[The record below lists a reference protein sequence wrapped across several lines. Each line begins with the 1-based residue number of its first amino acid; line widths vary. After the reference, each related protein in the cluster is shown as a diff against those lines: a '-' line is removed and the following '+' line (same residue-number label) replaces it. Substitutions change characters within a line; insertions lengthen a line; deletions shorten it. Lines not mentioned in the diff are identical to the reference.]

1 MVFFLAIVP
10 ISVPEVNLFMCSKI
24 YPPYFNKFFIPKL
37 IIEAIMLILALR
49 AGIKNMRQNEGVELY
64 ISLLH
69 ILVKNSILQFIV

>member
-24 YPPYFNKFFIPKL
+24 YPPYFFKFFIPKL

-49 AGIKNMRQNEGVELY
+49 AGIKNMRKNEGIELS